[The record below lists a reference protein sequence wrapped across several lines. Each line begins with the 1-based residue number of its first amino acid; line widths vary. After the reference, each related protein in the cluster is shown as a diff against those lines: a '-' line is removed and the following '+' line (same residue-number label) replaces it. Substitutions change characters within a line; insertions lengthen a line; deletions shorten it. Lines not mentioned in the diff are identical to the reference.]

1 MTSQL
6 DPEITYIYERAGD
19 IIYRRKAGT
28 TERQEVSRDYD
39 LHAAMM
45 EDSLWGKIRRKA
57 KTHPGLQA
65 ELDRVILFYK
75 LLEQKWQLKN

>member
-6 DPEITYIYERAGD
+6 DPDTTYIYERVND
-19 IIYRRKAGT
+19 VIYRRKAGT
-28 TERQEVSRDYD
+28 TERHEVSRDYD
-39 LHAAMM
+39 LYEVMM
-45 EDSLWGKIRRKA
+45 ADSLWGKIRRKA

-75 LLEQKWQLKN
+75 LLEQK